1 MSERMKEAANLLK
14 EIEEM
19 IRRELERR
27 MDDIEKITSRLEVI
41 PKEYKELMVA
51 EVVFESGI
59 SIDVQFAFS
68 PWSESPEKIKEKA
81 LKLLEKKL
89 RRDRRLYLS
98 A

>member
-1 MSERMKEAANLLK
+1 MSERMKEVANLLK

-27 MDDIEKITSRLEVI
+27 MDDIEKITSRLEVT
-41 PKEYKELMVA
+41 PEEYKELMVA
-51 EVVFESGI
+51 EVVFEPGI
-59 SIDVQFAFS
+59 SIEVHFILPPWNKS
-68 PWSESPEKIKEKA
+68 PKEVREKA

-89 RRDRRLYLS
+89 KRDCRLYLS